1 MSSIFKGYALD
12 EYGVKCVNIDEC
24 AIMQIGGV
32 CGNGTCVDTQG
43 SFRCDCHPGFETL
56 PLMTQVKTLILEYC
70 RHKTRCIGSQI
81 VSNSDD

>member
-1 MSSIFKGYALD
+1 MNVYFWFTLLIFQGYALD

-43 SFRCDCHPGFETL
+43 SFRCDCHPGFETR
-56 PLMTQVKTLILEYC
+56 PLMTQVQYFF
-70 RHKTRCIGSQI
+70 
-81 VSNSDD
+81 